1 MLKSLLPDLKR
12 ELLSRGADWLA
23 NRETGGE
30 LGRGPKRLRIAYGRI
45 FHEANAF
52 SPVPTQE
59 DDFRRM
65 HHIVDGE
72 LAKAASVDGEELKG
86 YMPHAELSGF
96 VHAAKLAQGV
106 ETVPLSSSLA
116 VPGGPVTAECFQWL
130 LSELLG
136 RLQAAGPLDGVYLAL
151 HGSMEV
157 QGLDESPEGLII
169 RRVRELLGPD
179 AGVAVSFDL
188 HANLAAE
195 LIEPVDVLIAYRTNP
210 HWDLAPTGF
219 RAGNRLIRYLRGQ
232 TRPVHAWRKLPMVL
246 GGGTSI
252 DFLAPMRG
260 VFRYMR
266 KLEDDPRVLSASLF
280 MVHPYTSAENLGWA
294 VHVTTNGDRAL
305 AERLA
310 DELAERAWD
319 QRKVQLPP
327 LLGVDQALDAVANS
341 PVRRTGPITLVDV
354 DDIVGAGAPGGNTH
368 IIQGLARDDR
378 GLKAL
383 VPLHD
388 PELVEELW
396 DAPLETMREVILR
409 GTPGYEQPAV
419 RLSARV
425 MARQDSDF
433 GRQVRLDVPHRFA
446 KSPEDCFHVVI
457 CERAPLP
464 IRPRFWSELGIS
476 PRKSDLIV
484 QKNFFHYRIFY
495 TTLSFKHLPVVS
507 SGATSLERVR
517 TRRYAVPAYP
527 GSEPES
533 WQEYDPTLRALGG
546 ARRPVELGGSGA
558 RAAC

>member
-1 MLKSLLPDLKR
+1 MRARLTSGLKQR
-12 ELLSRGADWLA
+12 LLSRGADWLA
-23 NRETGGE
+23 KRESAGE
-30 LGRGPKRLRIAYGRI
+30 LGRGGKPLRIAYGRI

-52 SPVPTQE
+52 SPVPTHP

-65 HHIVDGE
+65 HHLVDGE
-72 LAKAASVDGEELKG
+72 LAKAASLEGEELKG

-96 VHAAKLAQGV
+96 VHAAKLAADV

-116 VPGGPVTAECFQWL
+116 VPGGPVTAECFEWL
-130 LSELLG
+130 LQELLG
-136 RLQAAGPLDGVYLAL
+136 RLQQAGQLDGVYLAL

-179 AGVAVSFDL
+179 AGIAVSFDL

-219 RAGNRLIRYLRGQ
+219 RAGNRLVRYLRGQ

-266 KLEDDPRVLSASLF
+266 KLEADPRVLSASLF

-294 VHVTTNGDRAL
+294 VHITTNGDASL

-310 DELAERAWD
+310 DDLAERAWE

-327 LLGVDQALDAVANS
+327 LLDVEQALDAVVKS
-341 PVRRTGPITLVDV
+341 PARHAGPITLVDV

-368 IIQGLARDDR
+368 IVQALARHDR
-378 GLKAL
+378 GLKAF
-383 VPLHD
+383 VPVHD
-388 PELVEELW
+388 PDLVSELW
-396 DAPLETMREVILR
+396 DVALNSVLEVVVR
-409 GTPGYEQPAV
+409 GTPGYDQPEV

-425 MARQDSDF
+425 AGRQESDF
-433 GRQVRLDVPHRFA
+433 GRQVRLDVPHRSA
-446 KSPEDCFHVVI
+446 KTPDDCFHVVI
-457 CERAPLP
+457 SERAPLP
-464 IRPRFWSELGIS
+464 IRPRFWTELGLS
-476 PRKSDLIV
+476 PRKADLIV

-495 TTLSFKHLPVVS
+495 TALSFKHLPVVS

-527 GSEPES
+527 GSEPED
-533 WQEYDPTLRALGG
+533 WQSYDPTLRALGG
-546 ARRPVELGGSGA
+546 VRRPVELGTSEA
-558 RAAC
+558 RL